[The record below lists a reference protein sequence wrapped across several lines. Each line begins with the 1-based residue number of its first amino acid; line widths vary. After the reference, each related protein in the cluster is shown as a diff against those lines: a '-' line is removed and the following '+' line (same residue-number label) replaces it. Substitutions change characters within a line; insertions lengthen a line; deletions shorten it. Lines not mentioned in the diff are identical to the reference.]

1 MNTNQKS
8 SADHIIEHLNAI
20 DVDGETM
27 QYIIHGV
34 NMKQQMLRQLMMLA
48 CDLDINN
55 MDNIRVYG
63 INIDN
68 TELENINEISND
80 QWQDIAEDSGLVWS
94 LSTFA
99 DQLND
104 STINTESILIRF
116 INIYSSTN

>member
-1 MNTNQKS
+1 
-8 SADHIIEHLNAI
+8 
-20 DVDGETM
+20 
-27 QYIIHGV
+27 
-34 NMKQQMLRQLMMLA
+34 
-48 CDLDINN
+48 

-80 QWQDIAEDSGLVWS
+80 QWQDIAEESGLVWS

-99 DQLND
+99 NQLND
-104 STINTESILIRF
+104 SMINTESILIRF